1 DLSGCGLNSAYFSG
15 ARMSNA
21 IVHDASLDST
31 QLGNADLEGA
41 SFYRSKG
48 MSTSFLQA
56 RMSGCNLGGA
66 SLRHCFFHQAAMNR
80 ALLVGGDFARS
91 EFDGADLTG
100 ANARLGHF
108 QGANLRDTILRGAM
122 FEGVVVDDDTG
133 FQNAEVEG
141 CRIERHVL
149 ERLNNYGDLTR
160 GRLMTMV
167 IVDPVVTL
175 RSYYSGFW
183 QWIHVMALTL
193 FLAPYVV

>member
-1 DLSGCGLNSAYFSG
+1 
-15 ARMSNA
+15 
-21 IVHDASLDST
+21 
-31 QLGNADLEGA
+31 
-41 SFYRSKG
+41 
-48 MSTSFLQA
+48 
-56 RMSGCNLGGA
+56 
-66 SLRHCFFHQAAMNR
+66 
-80 ALLVGGDFARS
+80 
-91 EFDGADLTG
+91 
-100 ANARLGHF
+100 
-108 QGANLRDTILRGAM
+108 M

-133 FQNAEVEG
+133 FQNAEVDG

-193 FLAPYVV
+193 FLAPYVVFVAREYALASFHIAGDSITLLHALGRYIWTGGGEHAFACWPSAGVWFSFML